1 MAQQE
6 NRCKPHGFV
15 VSCPESQ
22 PLEGAIMTRISK
34 DFDGQTVICTFDV
47 TPGSAQDVIDALTEA
62 YAEVIS
68 RQPGYVS
75 GAIHLNDAQTRIAT
89 YSQWRDRRDYQA
101 MLRTPE
107 MRDRNR
113 AIHAMCRHFEPV
125 MYDVVDTWQR

>member
-1 MAQQE
+1 
-6 NRCKPHGFV
+6 
-15 VSCPESQ
+15 
-22 PLEGAIMTRISK
+22 MTRISK

-47 TPGSAQDVIDALTEA
+47 TPGSAHDVLDALTAA
-62 YAEVIS
+62 YDEVIS

-101 MLRTPE
+101 MLRSPE

-113 AIHAMCRHFEPV
+113 VIHGMCRHFEPV
-125 MYDVVDTWQR
+125 MYEVVGTWDA

>member
-1 MAQQE
+1 
-6 NRCKPHGFV
+6 
-15 VSCPESQ
+15 
-22 PLEGAIMTRISK
+22 MTRIDK

-47 TPGSAQDVIDALTEA
+47 TPGSAHDVLDALTAA
-62 YAEVIS
+62 YDQVIS

-75 GAIHLNDAQTRIAT
+75 GAVHLNDAQTRIAS

-101 MLRTPE
+101 MLRSPE

-125 MYDVVDTWQR
+125 MYEVVGTWEG